1 MRPTDFPYLHEQ
13 VLEHWRDFRA
23 GVPYQADHAPPTV
36 DPVVY
41 ASWGRCQALF
51 ANSGLDTPIQSDSNL
66 SEIDQRLVSTALP
79 HLEDVY
85 QCIDGIPS
93 ALLLATPDSQLL
105 TLRGNP
111 AITVH
116 LDQLGLGI
124 GACWSEGCLGTNA
137 LSLSLLTAMPT
148 QVVGAEHVLPVLHE
162 FGGSAAPIH
171 NEQGAIVGI
180 LGMLTTVAQ
189 ANPVQL
195 ALMMTTAQA
204 ISAQLQADLLLEQAN
219 HRNRT
224 LESILESVTD
234 GVITWDTDGRVD
246 HFNSMAK
253 QILGMSGSTLP
264 GRRIDEVIGF
274 PDHIQSIIRAQREIA
289 DVEASLR
296 INDRF
301 VKCLVNVRVVRNGL
315 GEGIG
320 GIVMLRP
327 LAQVRSLVN
336 QQMSAP
342 ATLTFN
348 DFEFESSQMHSLLR
362 QANVAAKGASPLLLS
377 GEAGVGKTALAQAIH
392 NASPRASKPLVVLN
406 CSMIPNEFM
415 VEELLGREARG
426 SQQGRP
432 SKFELADGGTLVLDQ
447 IDQLSLE
454 AQRILLLVM
463 NSRSVTRLYAE
474 RTTHVN
480 VRLLGTTGLDIEAH
494 VEMRSFLPQLY
505 YLFNIFHLKVP
516 PLRERRED
524 IPQLAHRFLERT
536 ATEAGSY
543 TVDEET
549 LALLQAYPW
558 PGNVRELESVMERA
572 VIQATDGMICAGDLP
587 EKVRLGHSLNPDS
600 ALLQPVISLEEA
612 ERDAILRAGRACGG
626 VILAMAA
633 ALGIDRT
640 TLWRKLKR
648 YNIPSAIF
656 K

>member
-1 MRPTDFPYLHEQ
+1 MRPTDFPYQHEQ
-13 VLEHWRDFRA
+13 ILAHWQDFHA
-23 GVPYQADHAPPTV
+23 GVPYPADHAPPTI

-41 ASWGRCQALF
+41 ASWERCRALF
-51 ANSGLDTPIQSDSNL
+51 ADPPLDTTRQPDLTHAESDPT
-66 SEIDQRLVSTALP
+66 LVSTALP

-85 QCIDGIPS
+85 QCIEGIPVT
-93 ALLLATPDSQLL
+93 LLLATPESVLL
-105 TLRGNP
+105 TLRGSP
-111 AITVH
+111 DMTRH
-116 LDQLGLGI
+116 LDALGLGI
-124 GACWSEGCLGTNA
+124 GSCWAEGCIGTNA
-137 LSLSLLTAMPT
+137 LSLSLVTAMPT

-171 NEQGAIVGI
+171 NEQGMIVGI
-180 LGMLTTVAQ
+180 LGMLTTAAQ
-189 ANPVQL
+189 TNPVQL
-195 ALMMTTAQA
+195 ALMMTTAHA
-204 ISAQLQADLLLEQAN
+204 ISAQLQADLLLERAN

-246 HFNSMAK
+246 HFNSRAK
-253 QILGMSGSTLP
+253 QILGIGGSALP
-264 GRRIDEVIGF
+264 GRRIDEAIGF
-274 PDHIQSIIRAQREIA
+274 PDHIQAIIGAQREIV

-301 VKCLVNVRVVRNGL
+301 MNCLVNVRVVRNGL

-348 DFEFESSQMHSLLR
+348 DFEFESAQMHSLLR
-362 QANVAAKGASPLLLS
+362 QARIAAKGVSPVLLS
-377 GEAGVGKTALAQAIH
+377 GEFGVGKTALAQAIH
-392 NASPRASKPLVVLN
+392 NASPRANKPLVVLN

-426 SQQGRP
+426 TQLGRP

-463 NSRSVTRLYAE
+463 NSRSVTRLFAE
-474 RTTHVN
+474 RSTHVN
-480 VRLLGTTGLDIEAH
+480 VRILATTGLDIEAQ
-494 VEMRSFLPQLY
+494 VELRSFLPQLY

-516 PLRERRED
+516 PLRNRCED
-524 IPQLAHRFLERT
+524 IPQLAYRFLERT
-536 ATEAGSY
+536 STDTQIEA
-543 TVDEET
+543 ET
-549 LALLQAYPW
+549 ISLLQAYPW

-572 VIQATDGMICAGDLP
+572 VMQASEGMIRAGDLP
-587 EKVRLGHSLNPDS
+587 ENVRLGHSLNPDS
-600 ALLQPVISLEEA
+600 ALLQPVVSLEEA

-626 VILAMAA
+626 GISAMAA

-648 YNIPSAIF
+648 YNILATSF

>member
-1 MRPTDFPYLHEQ
+1 MRSTDFPYRHEQ
-13 VLEHWRDFRA
+13 VLEHWRDFRD
-23 GVPYQADHAPPTV
+23 GVPYRADYAPPTI

-41 ASWGRCQALF
+41 ASWGRCQTLF
-51 ANSGLDTPIQSDSNL
+51 ANSSLDTPIQSDSTL
-66 SEIDQRLVSTALP
+66 SEIEQTLVSTALP
-79 HLEDVY
+79 YLEDVY
-85 QCIDGIPS
+85 QCIDGIPA
-93 ALLLATPDSQLL
+93 ALLLAIPDNCQLL

-111 AITVH
+111 AITLH

-148 QVVGAEHVLPVLHE
+148 QVVGAEHVLPILHE

-224 LESILESVTD
+224 LESILGSVTD

-253 QILGMSGSTLP
+253 QILGMGGSTLP

-274 PDHIQSIIRAQREIA
+274 PDHIHSIIRAQREIA

-296 INDRF
+296 IKDRF

-342 ATLTFN
+342 PTLTFS
-348 DFEFESSQMHSLLR
+348 DFEFESSNMHNLLR
-362 QANVAAKGASPLLLS
+362 QAKVAAKGSSPVLLS
-377 GEAGVGKTALAQAIH
+377 GEPGVGKTALAQAIH

-415 VEELLGREARG
+415 VEELLGREAHG
-426 SQQGRP
+426 THQGRP
-432 SKFELADGGTLVLDQ
+432 SKFELADGGTLVFDQ

-463 NSRSVTRLYAE
+463 NSRSVNRLYAE

-480 VRLLGTTGLDIEAH
+480 VRILATTELDIEAQ

-516 PLRERRED
+516 PLRDRRED
-524 IPQLAHRFLERT
+524 IPQLAHRFLDRT
-536 ATEAGSY
+536 STNTQIE
-543 TVDEET
+543 DET
-549 LALLQAYPW
+549 HSLLQAYPW

-572 VIQATDGMICAGDLP
+572 VMQAPDGMIHAGDLP
-587 EKVRLGHSLNPDS
+587 EIVRLGHSLNPSS
-600 ALLQPVISLEEA
+600 ALLQPVISIEEA

-648 YNIPSAIF
+648 YNIPVASF